1 VTEDL
6 SLAVPGPRISQPID
20 LASAGSIDLT
30 ALVAAHSSLLYRVA
44 HSILRNPVESEDV
57 VQDTFLRVLQ
67 HLHQLP
73 AIRDLRPWLVRIA
86 WNLAL
91 DRRRRIR
98 PDQMDDFQA
107 AGIAAVNV
115 PADIVLRQRQQTQAT
130 LREIERLPKPERQ
143 ALLLSALEDLSI
155 AEIAHIMTKSES
167 AVRAL
172 IFRARARLRQRLAQG
187 GHV

>member
-6 SLAVPGPRISQPID
+6 SLAVPGPRTTHPID
-20 LASAGSIDLT
+20 LASASAIDLT
-30 ALVAAHSSLLYRVA
+30 ALVATHSSLLYRVA

-67 HLHQLP
+67 HLHKLP

-98 PDQMDDFQA
+98 PDFQA
-107 AGIAAVNV
+107 AGIAAANLPV
-115 PADIVLRQRQQTQAT
+115 DIALRQRQQTQAT
-130 LREIERLPKPERQ
+130 LCEIERLPKPERQ

-155 AEIAHIMTKSES
+155 AEIAHIMSKSES

-172 IFRARARLRQRLAQG
+172 IFRARTRLRQRLAQG
-187 GHV
+187 GQL